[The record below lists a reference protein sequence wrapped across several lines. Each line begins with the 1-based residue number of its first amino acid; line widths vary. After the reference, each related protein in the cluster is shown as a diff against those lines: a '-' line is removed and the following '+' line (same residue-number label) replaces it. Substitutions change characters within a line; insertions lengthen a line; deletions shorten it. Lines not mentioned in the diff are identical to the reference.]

1 MPKKDQKRS
10 EFKGQLRL
18 TSEELAVMLKGV
30 AWDQQLDVIGKLLSG
45 ELVLRDGDEEDK
57 LGTRIAQD
65 LATIKTTGQ
74 LGYPM
79 ANGLPITVVEKHWI
93 AIRLGGQFHFPMIK
107 GILEHHTECAHH
119 RLINT
124 NLFRF
129 PILGLDG
136 VQAELFDYVVENP
149 VSDQWLLDSAY
160 LRMLILNENVRWEY
174 LDEMQKY
181 GTLLRAFHGRCA
193 AGVKNLRTLQ
203 LFNPVTSHADFLDR
217 LDAKEF
223 RLLRG
228 MRTYGS
234 THRWYP
240 AMPEIVASE
249 MSVQQW
255 SFVTETN

>member
-1 MPKKDQKRS
+1 MTKGRKRS
-10 EFKGQLRL
+10 EFKGQIRL
-18 TSEELAVMLKGV
+18 TSTELADMLKGV
-30 AWDQQLDVIGKLLSG
+30 VWDQQLEIIEKLLSG
-45 ELVLRDGDEEDK
+45 ELALRDGDEEDR
-57 LGTRIAQD
+57 LGTRIAQS

-74 LGYPM
+74 LGYPL
-79 ANGLPITVVEKHWI
+79 ANGLPITVVENHWI
-93 AIRLGGQFHFPMIK
+93 AIRLGGQFHFAMIK

-136 VQAELFDYVVENP
+136 MQTDLFEYVISHP
-149 VSDQWLLDSAY
+149 VSDHPLLDSAY
-160 LRMLILNENVRWEY
+160 LRMLVLHENIRWPA
-174 LDEMQKY
+174 LDKEQRY
-181 GTLLRAFHGRCA
+181 GTLLRAFYGRRS
-193 AGVKNLRTLQ
+193 VNVNSLRHLQ
-203 LFNPVTSHADFLDR
+203 LINPITSHADFLDR

-228 MRTYGS
+228 TDMIGS
-234 THRWYP
+234 SHRWYP
-240 AMPEIVASE
+240 AMPEVVASE